1 VCRVRKGVWTIM
13 SEKISRLREKQSDFA
28 HIDALMHELR
38 QESPQQAPLRV
49 RHHMEQAVRKY
60 RFSQGSRRNRWLLA
74 AAVLLAAVTLTI
86 GTIISKR
93 SGDRGNSTAK
103 VMAHGNPQPPPVL
116 ETQPLTPKVPT
127 RDKARRHQQP
137 KGAVPQPV
145 FVRLPFSDPT
155 LMTGTSVT
163 IRLALSDAELLAMG
177 VRPIE
182 SDPSRSYVAD
192 LVLGDD
198 GLPRAIR
205 IVSHGPRIPG
215 GS

>member
-1 VCRVRKGVWTIM
+1 M
-13 SEKISRLREKQSDFA
+13 SKEEKRLVERENELSQV
-28 HIDALMHELR
+28 DALMRKLAQDSQR
-38 QESPQQAPLRV
+38 QAPHRV
-49 RHHMEQAVRKY
+49 RLHLENAIEQDRPSEPQVGR
-60 RFSQGSRRNRWLLA
+60 RWLLA
-74 AAVLLAAVTLTI
+74 AAVLFAALVLTF
-86 GTIISKR
+86 GAVISNR
-93 SGDRGNSTAK
+93 SGHISPTSKVLPPANTRLPSLLETREIAPKTPPPAK
-103 VMAHGNPQPPPVL
+103 VKRRQPP
-116 ETQPLTPKVPT
+116 KV
-127 RDKARRHQQP
+127 AN
-137 KGAVPQPV
+137 PQPV

-155 LMTGTSVT
+155 LMVGTSVT

>member
-1 VCRVRKGVWTIM
+1 MWTIM
-13 SEKISRLREKQSDFA
+13 SEEINRLREKQNDFA
-28 HIDALMHELR
+28 RVNALMHELR
-38 QESPQQAPLRV
+38 HESPRGAPLRL
-49 RHHMEQAVRKY
+49 RQHIEQAVQRY
-60 RFSQGSRRNRWLLA
+60 HASRASARNQWLLA
-74 AAVLLAAVTLTI
+74 AAVLFAAVTLII
-86 GTIISKR
+86 GTLISKR
-93 SGDRGNSTAK
+93 SSRDDSATPN
-103 VMAHGNPQPPPVL
+103 VMAHIDPQPSSVL
-116 ETQPLTPKVPT
+116 EALPLVPKVPHRANT
-127 RDKARRHQQP
+127 KRHQSP
-137 KGAVPQPV
+137 KAANSQPV
-145 FVRLPFSDPT
+145 FVRLPFSDPS

>member
-1 VCRVRKGVWTIM
+1 MSKEEKHLLERESELSRV
-13 SEKISRLREKQSDFA
+13 
-28 HIDALMHELR
+28 DALMRKLA
-38 QESPQQAPLRV
+38 QDSPCQAPQRV
-49 RHHMEQAVRKY
+49 RLHLENAVRQY
-60 RFSQGSRRNRWLLA
+60 RPSEPQVGRRWLLA
-74 AAVLLAAVTLTI
+74 AAVLFAAIVSTFGAMI
-86 GTIISKR
+86 SNRSGHISPISKVLPPA
-93 SGDRGNSTAK
+93 NT
-103 VMAHGNPQPPPVL
+103 QPPSVL
-116 ETQPLTPKVPT
+116 ETHEIAPKTPPPAKVKRRQPPKV
-127 RDKARRHQQP
+127 AN
-137 KGAVPQPV
+137 PQPV

-155 LMTGTSVT
+155 LMVGTSVT

>member
-1 VCRVRKGVWTIM
+1 MKRESEVSQVDVLMRK
-13 SEKISRLREKQSDFA
+13 LA
-28 HIDALMHELR
+28 
-38 QESPQQAPLRV
+38 QESPREAPHRVRLHIENAVQRHRASAPLV
-49 RHHMEQAVRKY
+49 GK
-60 RFSQGSRRNRWLLA
+60 RWLVA
-74 AAVLLAAVTLTI
+74 AAVLFAALALTI
-86 GTIISKR
+86 GAIVSKR
-93 SGDRGNSTAK
+93 SGHGAPAAK
-103 VMAHGNPQPPPVL
+103 VVAPANLQPSPVL
-116 ETQPLTPKVPT
+116 ETQRVMPQALPPS
-127 RDKARRHQQP
+127 KAKRHQHQHP
-137 KGAVPQPV
+137 SIANPQPV

-155 LMTGTSVT
+155 LMAGTSVT

-177 VRPIE
+177 IRPIE

>member
-1 VCRVRKGVWTIM
+1 M
-13 SEKISRLREKQSDFA
+13 SKEEKRLVERENELSQV
-28 HIDALMHELR
+28 DALMRKLA
-38 QESPQQAPLRV
+38 QDSSQQAPHRV
-49 RHHMEQAVRKY
+49 RLQIENAIQQYRPSEPQA
-60 RFSQGSRRNRWLLA
+60 RRRWLLA
-74 AAVLLAAVTLTI
+74 AAVLFAALVSTF
-86 GTIISKR
+86 GAVISNR
-93 SGDRGNSTAK
+93 SGHISPTSKILSPVSPPPPALETHEITPRTPPPAK
-103 VMAHGNPQPPPVL
+103 VKRRQPP
-116 ETQPLTPKVPT
+116 KV
-127 RDKARRHQQP
+127 AN
-137 KGAVPQPV
+137 PQPV

-155 LMTGTSVT
+155 LMVGTSVT